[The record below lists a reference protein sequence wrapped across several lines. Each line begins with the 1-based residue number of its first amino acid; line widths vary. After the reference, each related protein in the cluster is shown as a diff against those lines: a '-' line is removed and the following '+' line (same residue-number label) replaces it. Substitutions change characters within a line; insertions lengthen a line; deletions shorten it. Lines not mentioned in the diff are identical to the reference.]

1 MSAFRRGGLLF
12 VAAVLV
18 VGCAT
23 FLPTGPAPKVGRL
36 APEIQGI
43 DADGASF
50 KLSDYRGQVVLL
62 DFWSS
67 T

>member
-1 MSAFRRGGLLF
+1 MSSYWRGGLLLF
-12 VAAVLV
+12 LV
-18 VGCAT
+18 VPVVGGCAS
-23 FLPTGPAPKVGRL
+23 A

-43 DADGASF
+43 DADGVSF